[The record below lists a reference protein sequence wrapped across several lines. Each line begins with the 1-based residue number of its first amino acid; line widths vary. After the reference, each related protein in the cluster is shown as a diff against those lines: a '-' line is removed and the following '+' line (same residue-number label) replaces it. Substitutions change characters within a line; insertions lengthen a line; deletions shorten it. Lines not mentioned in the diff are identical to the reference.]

1 MSQNLME
8 VRAGFGHRFRAG
20 LAKADSMSLAR
31 SFQSEPILLQFRDEV
46 IAGDR
51 RPSEATNRLQPCR
64 FVGSAQCGRLVT
76 GDPA

>member
-8 VRAGFGHRFRAG
+8 VRAGFGHRFRSG
-20 LAKADSMSLAR
+20 LAKADAMSLAR
-31 SFQSEPILLQFRDEV
+31 SFQSEPIMLQLRDEV

-51 RPSEATNRLQPCR
+51 RPSEATNRLEACG
-64 FVGSAQCGRLVT
+64 FVGDAQRGGLAA